1 MRSLREQAQYGPIQ
15 LPRKIYIV
23 DEVHMLTNEAF
34 NALLKTLEEPPSHC
48 LFILATTDV
57 HKLPATVRSRCQLIR
72 FERASIESIVT
83 KLEKITAA
91 NTLKVDA
98 QVLQII
104 AAAADGSFRDAET
117 ILEQLTTQHPH
128 VTTALAEEALG
139 TVSANHISSLCEA
152 VLSGSSDATSS
163 ILSKHFSDQSLR
175 YSWIIQEAITQVR
188 TSVKLE
194 PSHLTFLKNLL
205 EAHILQ
211 KSSPVQNLPL
221 TIACLESAEAI
232 SAGSGESM
240 SSPKPIVAPKKTSQE
255 PVSPVEA
262 ATPQIVTVKPTSS
275 PAKAPASVPVVEL
288 REAEPA
294 PASVDVRK
302 AWKAC
307 CEAIAVVN
315 YPISQLLRQT
325 VFHVAE
331 ANTIT
336 IYVKY
341 KFHADKLSEKKNL
354 YLVQDALKEAT
365 GFTWAVKYLVNQ
377 AIPKPQPKRQIS
389 SSQSGQDTPPSDLTP
404 GSVASVFSPASS

>member
-34 NALLKTLEEPPSHC
+34 NSLLKTLEEPPSHC
-48 LFILATTDV
+48 LFILATTDI

-72 FERASIESIVT
+72 FERASNESIIA
-83 KLEKITAA
+83 KLEKITTA

-98 QVLQII
+98 PVLQII

-117 ILEQLTTQHPH
+117 ILEQLTTQHSH
-128 VTTALAEEALG
+128 VTVSLAEEALG
-139 TVSANHISSLCEA
+139 TVSSTQISQLSAA
-152 VLSGSSDATSS
+152 VLAGNVTETST
-163 ILSKHFSDQSLR
+163 ILSKHFTDQSLR
-175 YSWIIQEAITQVR
+175 YSWIIQEVISQVR
-188 TSVKLE
+188 TSPRLE
-194 PSHLTFLKNLL
+194 HAHLTFLKNLL
-205 EAHILQ
+205 EAHVLQ

-232 SAGSGESM
+232 AG
-240 SSPKPIVAPKKTSQE
+240 PQDITRTLTKPAVPTKKPVQE
-255 PVSPVEA
+255 PAAQREVASPQVVS
-262 ATPQIVTVKPTSS
+262 IKPTSTPP
-275 PAKAPASVPVVEL
+275 PAAASVPVVEL
-288 REAEPA
+288 REAVEA
-294 PASVDVRK
+294 PANVDIRK
-302 AWKAC
+302 AWKTC
-307 CEAIAVVN
+307 CEAIATVN

-365 GFTWAVKYLVNQ
+365 GFTFAVKYLVNHS
-377 AIPKPQPKRQIS
+377 IPKPEPKRQITG
-389 SSQSGQDTPPSDLTP
+389 SQNGGSTPPDLTP
-404 GSVASVFSPASS
+404 GNVASVFSPASS